1 MKISYNPKTASA
13 ITSAEN
19 DDIVFDLAGKKVWAK
34 GVRIGAD
41 YSDITGTPSSLPA
54 NGGNAD
60 TVDSWHKDNIQ
71 WTGFI
76 TSGTASLSSYWFKM
90 YDVTITDKQYN
101 DITLTFLLSE
111 GYSSNFSI
119 FQFKFRQNGTNSSKA
134 YNFSVHLR
142 ELVGNCK
149 DKIVA
154 YYNNT
159 TGNIQ
164 LWGNVVSQYATMN
177 YTVIK
182 KTTRTATDFASLG
195 SLTAQSFSSVQTQ
208 PDTKTGGYTKVTMTR
223 VGQVAYAESATS
235 AAKVTSTI
243 KFKDINGAEVS
254 YDGSAV
260 KDLTTGT
267 YIAKLPYGFNSW
279 ASNCTWGNTTGTSFA
294 SWNDST
300 GGSIDFR
307 RDNPSSGKMS
317 IKVDGRVY
325 VNEGNNP
332 VLSSES
338 NNGFWGMRTPDGGN
352 DWIRTSDLGL
362 IPYVSGGAN
371 NGHSSL
377 GTSSWYFSTAYIDK
391 VYGSLIGNSDTATK
405 LTTSHK
411 LWGNDFNG
419 SQDVNGNITFPSIG
433 DVAISNKISWDGST
447 DGADIYYQTTAKD
460 QGNLVLNVRDDAN
473 AYIRLALSGEFKS
486 YFDVNKSYWSGKS
499 ELANKSTAATYL
511 TKNTDFLDDS
521 TGRLSYYDTDFTN
534 TTNNAAW
541 SAPSKAWYQ
550 IIHNDLSVT
559 GYWTELAFPV
569 NSVDGLSWR
578 QRRNSAFF
586 GWYRI
591 LDSNNFN
598 GYFASADTSYL
609 KLEKDSNTGVLKF
622 SLPKASNWDKAY
634 NWYDTITQSD
644 TDATINKWGE
654 IVNFLAGIDNT
665 DTSKTLKTMLDSKLS
680 VYTIAE
686 KEDVSSLMNTG
697 IYYSTTDA
705 ISSSLANSP
714 FSNGFALLNVNSY
727 SSGTDIRRSR
737 LALNTYGEIKISD
750 DRTTSGTG
758 ETWYNVLTAKNSSID
773 TSSNKI
779 TINGTSLAVATS
791 THNHDSKYVKK
802 SGDTM
807 TGALSF
813 SSNFTINNL
822 RTINN
827 EADNNAHQLQ
837 LGYPGHNKVDWYEYG
852 GTWNFYSTETKTN
865 TLLVKLAAASQFKGT
880 LTISSDNF
888 GSLIINRTNASA
900 AASIAFKGG
909 VASTSTY
916 GSIGF
921 NASAKDGQLL
931 RWNSDTSKVYTIL
944 DTSSTYVDSDGKGY
958 INNKAIT
965 QVANASLATEAKKLN
980 NWFSSRIADLNQTF
994 GDGALR
1000 IFNATSSTTAN
1011 KCPADASILHLAWDN
1026 IGGWDT
1032 QLAITYDNI
1041 YFRGQNAKT
1050 WGAWYTVLH
1059 SNNVQVKGTAI
1070 GAAILNFKEGD
1081 GISLSNSNGNV
1092 TIANNKVYVAQH
1104 TANDI
1109 NYPLVWSNQPNS
1121 DSVWAQQLHKSWA
1134 DLCYNPKTKKLTA
1147 GGFKHSGLTD
1157 NADSYYLTAGG
1168 GYKPINTVM
1177 SSVVATYSKDIAVTA
1192 EWKDITNFAGNVSDF
1207 INATG
1212 TYIVQIIANN
1222 VVYSGVMSWS
1232 TAKSTADSTDEI
1244 VLHRSGGGYTSTI
1257 YLRTKE
1263 TSGNYMTMQISA
1275 NKTLSSTTYKFNF
1288 QRIC

>member
-1 MKISYNPKTASA
+1 MKISYNPKTAGA

-34 GVRIGAD
+34 GVRMGAD
-41 YSDITGTPSSLPA
+41 WNDITSQPSSLPA

-60 TVDSWHKDNIQ
+60 KVDEWHRDNIQ

-76 TSGTASLSSYWFKM
+76 TSSTASLSSYWFKI

-111 GYSSNFSI
+111 GYSSHFSI
-119 FQFKFRQNGTNSSKA
+119 FQFKFRQQGANNSKA
-134 YNFSVHLR
+134 YNFSVYLK

-164 LWGNVVSQYATMN
+164 LWGNVASQYGTMN

-195 SLTAQSFSSVQTQ
+195 ALTAQSFSSVQTQ
-208 PDTKTGGYTKVTMTR
+208 PDINTGGYTKVTMTR
-223 VGQVAYAESATS
+223 VGQVAQADSATTATS
-235 AAKVTSTI
+235 AS
-243 KFKDINGAEVS
+243 
-254 YDGSAV
+254 
-260 KDLTTGT
+260 
-267 YIAKLPYGFNSW
+267 
-279 ASNCTWGNTTGTSFA
+279 
-294 SWNDST
+294 
-300 GGSIDFR
+300 
-307 RDNPSSGKMS
+307 
-317 IKVDGRVY
+317 
-325 VNEGNNP
+325 
-332 VLSSES
+332 
-338 NNGFWGMRTPDGGN
+338 
-352 DWIRTSDLGL
+352 
-362 IPYVSGGAN
+362 
-371 NGHSSL
+371 
-377 GTSSWYFSTAYIDK
+377 
-391 VYGSLIGNSDTATK
+391 K
-405 LTTSHK
+405 LTTSRT
-411 LWGNDFNG
+411 LWGNAFDG
-419 SQDVNGNITFPSIG
+419 SQDVNGNITFPAIG
-433 DVAISNKISWDGST
+433 DVATSNKISWSGST
-447 DGADIYYQTTAKD
+447 DGADIYYQTTKAD
-460 QGNLVLNVRDDAN
+460 QGNLVLNVKDDAN
-473 AYIRLALSGEFKS
+473 AYIQLALSGEFKS
-486 YFDVNKSYWSGKS
+486 YFDVNKSYWSGRS

-511 TKNTDFLDDS
+511 TKNTDFLDGG
-521 TGRLSYYDTDFTN
+521 TGRLSYYDADFTN
-534 TTNNAAW
+534 TTNNANW
-541 SAPSKAWYQ
+541 SAPSAAWYQ

-578 QRRNSAFF
+578 QRCSSGFF

-598 GYFASADTSYL
+598 NYFASANTSNL
-609 KLEKDSNTGVLKF
+609 KLEKDSSTGVLKF
-622 SLPKASNWDKAY
+622 SLPKASNWDEVY
-634 NWYDTITQSD
+634 TWYSTITKSD

-654 IVNFLAGIDNT
+654 IVNFLAGIDNS
-665 DTSKTLKTMLDSKLS
+665 DASKTLKTMLDSKLS

-714 FSNGFALLNVNSY
+714 FSKGFALLNVNSY
-727 SSGTDIRRSR
+727 SNGTDIRRSR
-737 LALNTYGEIKISD
+737 LAFNTYGAIKISN
-750 DRTTSGTG
+750 DRDTSGTG
-758 ETWYNVLTAKNSSID
+758 EVWYTVLTSNNSGISD
-773 TSSNKI
+773 SKI
-779 TINGTSLAVATS
+779 TINGSSLTVATS
-791 THNHDSKYVKK
+791 GHNHDSVYVKK

-813 SSNFTINNL
+813 SSNYTINNL

-827 EADNNAHQLQ
+827 EANNNAHQLQ
-837 LGYPGHNKVDWYEYG
+837 LGYPGNNEVDWYEYG
-852 GTWNFYSTETKTN
+852 GTWNFYSTDTKSN
-865 TLLVKLAAASQFKGT
+865 TLLVKLAAASQFNGT
-880 LTISSDNF
+880 LTISSNNF
-888 GSLIINRTNASA
+888 GSLIINGTNASA
-900 AASIAFKGG
+900 AASITFKGG
-909 VASTSTY
+909 TTSTSIY

-921 NASAKDGQLL
+921 NVNAKDGQLL
-931 RWNSDTSKVYTIL
+931 RWNSDTSKFFTIL
-944 DTSSTYVDSDGKGY
+944 DNSSTYVKSGEGY
-958 INNKAIT
+958 INSEAIT
-965 QVANASLATEAKKLN
+965 QVANATLATSANKLN
-980 NWFSSRIADLNQTF
+980 KWFSSRVTDLNQKF

-1011 KCPADASILHLAWDN
+1011 KCPADASILHLAWDTE
-1026 IGGWDT
+1026 GGWET
-1032 QLAITYDNI
+1032 QLAISPYGNM
-1041 YFRGQNAKT
+1041 YFRGQKSGT
-1050 WGAWYTVLH
+1050 WGSWYTVLH
-1059 SNNVQVKGTAI
+1059 SNNVQVKGTVI
-1070 GAAILNFKEGD
+1070 GASILNFKEGN

-1092 TIANNKVYVAQH
+1092 TIANNGVYVQQSSADD
-1104 TANDI
+1104 T
-1109 NYPLVWSNQPNS
+1109 NYPLVWSNQNNS
-1121 DSVWAQQLHKSWA
+1121 NSVWEQQLHKSWA
-1134 DLCYNPKTKKLTA
+1134 DLYYNPKTKKLTA

-1157 NADSYYLTAGG
+1157 NADNYYLTAGG

-1177 SSVVATYSKDIAVTA
+1177 SSVVATYNRDIAVTA

-1244 VLHRSGGGYTSTI
+1244 VLHRGGGGYTSTI